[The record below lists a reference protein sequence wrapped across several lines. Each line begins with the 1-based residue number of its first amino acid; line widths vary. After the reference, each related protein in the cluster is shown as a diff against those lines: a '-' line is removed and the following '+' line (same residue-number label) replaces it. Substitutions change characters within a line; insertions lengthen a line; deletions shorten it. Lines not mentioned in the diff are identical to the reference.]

1 VKSSNIYKKLNE
13 NIDIFQ
19 TLIQNVDLEQ
29 ARWKPAEGKW
39 SVLEVVN
46 HLYDEE
52 REDFRSRLDVILRSS
67 DENFSPVDPESWV
80 VERKYNERDLTE
92 SLHNFIEERK
102 KSVAWLNELKDP
114 DWDRV
119 FVHPK
124 IGDIHAGDMLAAWLA
139 HDFMH
144 MRQIANLHLAY
155 HIREAQ
161 PYSIKYAAP

>member
-1 VKSSNIYKKLNE
+1 MNNTNIFKTLYE
-13 NIDIFQ
+13 NISIFQ
-19 TLIQNVDLEQ
+19 TLIQHIDNQQ

-52 REDFRSRLDVILRSS
+52 REDFRSRLDVILSTS

-80 VERKYNERDLTE
+80 VERKYNERDLSE

-114 DWDRV
+114 NWDRV
-119 FVHPK
+119 YVHPK

-144 MRQIANLHLAY
+144 MRQIVKLHLEY